1 MKRQITS
8 SIGLLLLLWIGAQG
22 QAVQISGKVVESI
35 SKEPVEFATIMV
47 AESGT
52 GHLITG
58 ATTSVDGTFQ
68 LETEATAFYIEISFI
83 GFQSKIIEEFEVENG
98 TIQLGSISLVEDSK
112 LLGEVVVEG
121 QRSTTEFRLDK
132 RIFNVGA
139 DLSSTGAS
147 ALDILN
153 NVPSVN
159 VNIEGDIALRGST
172 GVQILINGKPSVLTN
187 DDGGNALGTITAD
200 MIERIEVIT
209 NPSAKYD
216 AEGTSGIIN
225 IVIKKEE
232 TNRHQRVRHR
242 QYTGTPHNHSLG
254 LSLNHRTEKWNL
266 FSQLGVGYRE
276 LPNDRR
282 NINRDLTTG
291 FEVRSEGEEFRNEQF
306 YNLILGTDY
315 YFDPLN
321 VLTISGTFAYEI
333 EDQPSETNFQSFD
346 GNGNLISDW
355 RREEDTEALNP
366 KYQYE
371 LQYRR
376 EFEDNEDHTLLF
388 SALGSFFGK
397 DQSSEFQ
404 NTTLAGED
412 NDSRQ
417 ETRTDFREGEY
428 TFKLD
433 YAHPLT
439 ESWTVETG
447 AQYILNDVSNDF
459 AVSNFVDG
467 DFVDDPNLT
476 NIFDWD
482 QKVLGVYST
491 LAYEKEKWGVMGG
504 LRVENTDLHTL
515 LETTGE
521 ENNQN
526 YTNFFPS
533 FHSSYKF
540 TESHSVQAGYSRRIY
555 RPRLWDLNPFFNIRN
570 DFNIRVGNPDLQ
582 PEYTDSYEIVS
593 MHTFE
598 NFDINYGVY
607 HRYTT
612 DVVERVTFFED
623 NRNIRRPVNIGTNR
637 ATGVEVNAKYTPNNW
652 LALNGDL
659 NYFYFD
665 RDGELEGQS
674 FDFSGEW
681 WNAKVT
687 SKFKLPADID
697 FEMTGQFQSTVRT
710 LQGED
715 IGNAFLDLGVR
726 KKLLKGRGVI
736 NLSVRDVFASRI
748 GRTEN
753 TQPEFF
759 TMSRNLRGRFV
770 TLGFSFGFGK
780 GEAMEF
786 SARKRI

>member
-1 MKRQITS
+1 MKGQLVRSFILFIASCATA
-8 SIGLLLLLWIGAQG
+8 IGQTTE
-22 QAVQISGKVVESI
+22 ISGKVVEAVSGDA
-35 SKEPVEFATIMV
+35 VEFATVIV
-47 AESGT
+47 AEPGSGRQ
-52 GHLITG
+52 ITG
-58 ATTSVDGTFQ
+58 ATTSPGGSFEITTDA
-68 LETEATAFYIEISFI
+68 TEFYIEVSFI
-83 GFQSKIIEEFEVENG
+83 GFQSQTLVDFETINGKIDLG
-98 TIQLGSISLVEDSK
+98 TIKINEDNQLLEEI
-112 LLGEVVVEG
+112 VVEAD
-121 QRSTTEFRLDK
+121 RSTTEFRLDK

-232 TNRHQRVRHR
+232 RTGTNGSVTVN
-242 QYTGTPHNHSLG
+242 TGTPHNHSLG

-291 FEVRSEGEEFRNEQF
+291 VEIRSEGEEFRNEQF

-321 VLTISGTFAYEI
+321 VLTVSGTFAYEI
-333 EDQPSETNFQSFD
+333 EDQPSATTFQSYD
-346 GNGNLISDW
+346 GEGNLTSEW

-376 EFEDNEDHTLLF
+376 EFEDNEDHVLMF

-397 DQSSEFQ
+397 DQSSDFT
-404 NTTLAGED
+404 NTTIQGED
-412 NDSRQ
+412 NDSDQR
-417 ETRTDFREGEY
+417 TRTDFREGEY

-433 YAHPLT
+433 YAHPLGET
-439 ESWTVETG
+439 WTLETG

-459 AVSNFVDG
+459 AVSNLEDG

-482 QKVLGVYST
+482 QKVLGVYGT
-491 LAYEKEKWGVMGG
+491 AAYEKDKWGVMGG
-504 LRVENTDLHTL
+504 LRLENTDLFTL

-540 TESHSVQAGYSRRIY
+540 SESHSMQAGYSRRIY

-652 LALNGDL
+652 LAVNGDL

-681 WNAKVT
+681 WSAKVT
-687 SKFKLPADID
+687 TKFKLPAEID
-697 FEMTGQFQSTVRT
+697 FEMTGQFQSTVQT
-710 LQGED
+710 LQGEEF
-715 IGNAFLDLGVR
+715 GNAFLDLGLR
-726 KKLLKGRGVI
+726 KKVMKGRGVF

-759 TMSRNLRGRFV
+759 TMSRSLRGRFV

-786 SARKRI
+786 SARKRL